1 MEVNTEYY
9 ALVRAIKEGWP
20 EILPGSAAHR
30 RMAPPGRFRDHGPDP
45 TPPDHA
51 RPGAVLVLLYPNPD
65 LETQVVLT
73 LRKAYDG
80 PHSAQVSFPGGKPE
94 PSDQGL
100 RQTALREAQE
110 EIGIAPHE
118 VQMVAELTPL
128 YIPPSNFLVYPF
140 LGLCEEKPRF
150 VADPKE
156 VELILEPRLCDV
168 INPSNRLVQRMHTR
182 GGMWDVPTLQLEG
195 QVIWGA
201 TAMIL
206 EELAWVIS
214 EIKPR
219 A

>member
-1 MEVNTEYY
+1 
-9 ALVRAIKEGWP
+9 
-20 EILPGSAAHR
+20 
-30 RMAPPGRFRDHGPDP
+30 
-45 TPPDHA
+45 
-51 RPGAVLVLLYPNPD
+51 VLVLLYPNPD